1 MPSITFLFRF
11 RDLVAPT
18 IKEHKIII
26 QEAGWC
32 WWGWWKRPSEDARGD
47 IWESIAEQ
55 LKTGTIDVGL
65 FDSGTGRVYRATVE
79 KIIPPSDD
87 ASSFVD
93 NTIMVPNNEID
104 HVPRYYRDS
113 IFSRAWLKIN
123 KIDDK
128 SLKFF
133 GSYSF
138 SEAPKL
144 HNYSLS
150 TLTRFENKKIHSP
163 DELRGMDTTIRHIR
177 EAQPT
182 DSDGQILLSTQGVN
196 EPISNE
202 IINCKYDSI
211 LHLTDLHF
219 ALDPNRNQH
228 IWRYDGDSEET
239 KQTIVEAITSS
250 LDTRKIGLLVIS
262 GDFKPV

>member
-138 SEAPKL
+138 SEL
-144 HNYSLS
+144 NYTTILCRLSRDLKTRRYIPQMNCAAWTRLSGIFARPSRPTQMARYYLAHKASTSRSRTRLSIASTIRFYTLLICISLS
-150 TLTRFENKKIHSP
+150 IRTGINTFGDTMVIVRKQNK
-163 DELRGMDTTIRHIR
+163 R
-177 EAQPT
+177 
-182 DSDGQILLSTQGVN
+182 
-196 EPISNE
+196 
-202 IINCKYDSI
+202 
-211 LHLTDLHF
+211 
-219 ALDPNRNQH
+219 
-228 IWRYDGDSEET
+228 
-239 KQTIVEAITSS
+239 
-250 LDTRKIGLLVIS
+250 
-262 GDFKPV
+262 